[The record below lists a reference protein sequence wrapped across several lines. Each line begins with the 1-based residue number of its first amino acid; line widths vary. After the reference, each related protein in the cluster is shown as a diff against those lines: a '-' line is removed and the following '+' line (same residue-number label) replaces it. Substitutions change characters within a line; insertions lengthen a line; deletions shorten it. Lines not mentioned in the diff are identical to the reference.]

1 MSGGWRHASDCIK
14 IVRRTAAVGADLNE
28 IPKLTDR
35 VADYL
40 DHIHE
45 LGMRLAFEQC
55 CTQGEKYDEVIYKDS
70 YTR

>member
-1 MSGGWRHASDCIK
+1 MFRIASR
-14 IVRRTAAVGADLNE
+14 VLSEQRLWGTDLNE

-45 LGMRLAFEQC
+45 LGMQLALEQC
-55 CTQGEKYDEVIYKDS
+55 CTQGGEV
-70 YTR
+70 R